1 MTKFSKDS
9 AASFGLANC
18 LGCGL
23 VSPVKIQQCPRCH
36 AALNLRKPRSLQL
49 SFALLVTALIIFIPA
64 NIIPIMI
71 TEKLTKVEHLTII
84 GGIIE
89 LWEDGSQPIAVV
101 VFVASVLV
109 PIIKFIILFLLY
121 FSVKFA
127 PGMSVSKR
135 IKLYR
140 LTHFIGRWSMVD
152 IFVMAVLVALI
163 QMDHF
168 LSVLPGGG
176 AIAFAAVII
185 LTIFA
190 ANSFDPRILWDNLPQ
205 SDIDEIK

>member
-1 MTKFSKDS
+1 MTKYSKNS
-9 AASFGLANC
+9 AAAAGLANC

-23 VSPVKIQQCPRCH
+23 VSPVEKKQCPRCH
-36 AALNLRKPRSLQL
+36 APLNLRKPYSLQL
-49 SFALLVTALIIFIPA
+49 SLALLITAFIIYIPA
-64 NIIPIMI
+64 NLVPIMI
-71 TEKLTKVEHLTII
+71 TEKLAKVEYVTIL

-89 LWEDGSQPIAVV
+89 LWQDGSEPIAVV

-121 FSVKFA
+121 FSVRFA
-127 PGMSVSKR
+127 PGMSITKR
-135 IKLYR
+135 MMLFK
-140 LTHFIGRWSMVD
+140 LTHLIGRWSMVD

-163 QMDHF
+163 QMNHF

-205 SDIDEIK
+205 SDVDENK

>member
-1 MTKFSKDS
+1 
-9 AASFGLANC
+9 
-18 LGCGL
+18 
-23 VSPVKIQQCPRCH
+23 
-36 AALNLRKPRSLQL
+36 
-49 SFALLVTALIIFIPA
+49 
-64 NIIPIMI
+64 MI
-71 TEKLTKVEHLTII
+71 TEKLAKVEYVTIL

-89 LWEDGSQPIAVV
+89 LWQDGSEPIAVV

-121 FSVKFA
+121 FSVRFA
-127 PGMSVSKR
+127 PGISITKR
-135 IKLYR
+135 MMLFK
-140 LTHFIGRWSMVD
+140 LTHLIGRWSMVD

-163 QMDHF
+163 QMNQF

-205 SDIDEIK
+205 SDVDENK